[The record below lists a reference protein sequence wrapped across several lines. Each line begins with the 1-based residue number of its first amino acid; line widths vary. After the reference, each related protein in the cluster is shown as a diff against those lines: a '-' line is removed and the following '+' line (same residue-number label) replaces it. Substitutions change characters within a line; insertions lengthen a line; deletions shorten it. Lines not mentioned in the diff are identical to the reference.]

1 MLHLPSLVLYC
12 CVSMFMVFGNKYLLN
27 VWDFD
32 CILLLVLTENVTNY
46 LITSLVINF
55 KRDKYATASGGP
67 STHRIIFKLFNIDSN
82 EFLSSVFY
90 CLNSIMSLK
99 ALDGLNIPIYTI
111 FKRCVPLASLIISF
125 FLFKKQTDT
134 SSKTSLETP
143 TNENQK
149 SHSNKIIL
157 SILLMTMG
165 VVVAGY
171 GDIEFDLKSY
181 IYCAFSVISQAL
193 YFSFIQKCGEH
204 EKNPIQA
211 LNICSQISIPIL
223 ISLFVLTGEFKA
235 ILENRTNFQFSN
247 TRFLIA
253 YLLVSFNGSL
263 LVFSQFWCTINNNA
277 VSLFLTLLY

>member
-12 CVSMFMVFGNKYLLN
+12 CVSMFMVFGNKHLLN

-32 CILLLVLTENVTNY
+32 CILLLVLTENFTNY
-46 LITSLVINF
+46 TITSLLIHF
-55 KRDKYATASGGP
+55 KRDKFAAT
-67 STHRIIFKLFNIDSN
+67 STNTHKIIFKLFDTNMN
-82 EFLSSVFY
+82 EFLSAVFY
-90 CLNSIMSLK
+90 CLNSVMSLK

-111 FKRCVPLASLIISF
+111 FKRCVPLASLVISF
-125 FLFKKQTDT
+125 FLFKKQTEQ
-134 SSKTSLETP
+134 SKPLSLENP
-143 TNENQK
+143 TNQNQK

-193 YFSFIQKCGEH
+193 YFSFIQKCSEH

-223 ISLFVLTGEFKA
+223 ISMFVLTGELKA
-235 ILENRTNFQFSN
+235 ILDHKTNFQFSN
-247 TRFLIA
+247 LKFLIA
-253 YLLVSFNGSL
+253 YLFVSFNGSL
-263 LVFSQFWCTINNNA
+263 LVFSQFWCTISNNA
-277 VSLFLTLLY
+277 VSLNFKN